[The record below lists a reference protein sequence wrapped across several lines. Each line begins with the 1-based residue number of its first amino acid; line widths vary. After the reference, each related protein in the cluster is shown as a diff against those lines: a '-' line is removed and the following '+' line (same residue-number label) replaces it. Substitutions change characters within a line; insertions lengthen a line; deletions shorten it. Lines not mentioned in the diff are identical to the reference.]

1 MALLKFATDVIAVA
15 SGNLKHD
22 GQSDSN
28 PSGVVMARCA
38 TVLIVMAAALLG
50 SACSTPRF
58 VIEAENART
67 NTHIVLAFEET
78 VFNKHHVHE
87 GFNRYVA
94 ADYKEHDPTLAEDL
108 DAAAR
113 KLNNELTNDL
123 PDSHVVVKRT
133 MAQRDLVAVHAF
145 WDQKPG
151 VTRGVA
157 RVDIYRLVNSKIVE
171 HWVVQQPIPEGGGT
185 VL

>member
-1 MALLKFATDVIAVA
+1 MPQVRTSVMLL
-15 SGNLKHD
+15 
-22 GQSDSN
+22 
-28 PSGVVMARCA
+28 
-38 TVLIVMAAALLG
+38 AAALLS

-67 NTHIVLAFEET
+67 NTHVVLAFEET

-94 ADYKEHDPTLAEDL
+94 ADYKEHDPTLPGDA

-113 KLNNELTNDL
+113 ALNNQLTNVL
-123 PDSHVVVKRT
+123 PESRVIVKRT
-133 MAQRDLVAVHAF
+133 VAQRDLVAVHAF

-151 VTRGVA
+151 ASGGIA
-157 RVDIYRLVNSKIVE
+157 RVDIYRLVNARIVE
-171 HWVVQQPIPEGGGT
+171 HWLVAQTVPENNGADS
-185 VL
+185 LF

>member
-1 MALLKFATDVIAVA
+1 MPRFG
-15 SGNLKHD
+15 S
-22 GQSDSN
+22 
-28 PSGVVMARCA
+28 
-38 TVLIVMAAALLG
+38 VLIVIAALLSVG
-50 SACSTPRF
+50 CSTPRF

-94 ADYKEHDPTLAEDL
+94 ADYKEHDPTLGADL

-113 KLNNELTNDL
+113 KLDTELTEDF
-123 PDSHVVVKRT
+123 PDSRVVVKRT
-133 MAQRDLVAVHAF
+133 VAQRDLVAVHAF

-151 VTRGVA
+151 ATRGVA
-157 RVDIYRLVNSKIVE
+157 RVDMYRLVNAKIVE
-171 HWVVQQPIPEGGGT
+171 HWVVQEPMPESPGA